1 MNSSDIYQ
9 QNQFEEYSKYNFP
22 YLRIQSL
29 YPQIIQ
35 SIESNLITIISSKT
49 GSGKSTQVPIFLYD
63 FLNQKKDSFC
73 IICTEP
79 RSIACNSICHYLDYA
94 SDIHIYQDIRKYSN
108 NEKMILFIKESDL
121 LYLLKEDPFLK
132 KCDILIIDE
141 VHERTM
147 KLDLI
152 LYYIKHF
159 TLSTENRQRG
169 FKLVLM
175 SATFNTDGIHNYF
188 SSMKDKNFTFGFIDQ
203 KESNEREEEE
213 NYDIIYTESIKSE
226 GLYYGNTKF
235 NDFNMNKIL
244 REIIKIVRYE
254 IYLNDYINKTI
265 LIFLPDYKTIYSL
278 HNLLSKEYRT
288 DSVHIYQFNSALSIP
303 QQNDI
308 LKEILM
314 SNNNNKNNIICNIVL
329 ATTLA
334 ETCLTFP
341 NCDIVIDCGLKKNCR
356 YNYDSNM
363 YEELIEYISQ
373 DSCIQ
378 RSGRCGR
385 EKNRV
390 RGICYRIFSRETY
403 NLMEKYR
410 KPDIETSNIDLII
423 LKLFEN
429 EIIIKHVKEE
439 IQTKGYIDF
448 LSNIGKEKFIKIVD
462 KLIKY
467 KAIEMNEAKGCEV
480 ITQFGFWAL
489 KANMDIEL
497 GYYFDR
503 FKNKY
508 PEEIEK
514 EVVFQLLNIISTT
527 DNYNCELFY
536 TNVDTDLFKFI
547 LIDNNK
553 NSKDNKTLVD
563 LSQNISKNIIKKGLT
578 KFYKEKE
585 NKMSSDIL
593 EESKNDNKILSYM
606 ARINHISPY
615 YYLYSKLD
623 EFYSAKNFYTKNKIF
638 QLGDWII
645 SLFFINQYKLIKC
658 LIHNY
663 YPKDTSYCRQC
674 QTGKYY
680 YCYVYALNEKYFNNQ
695 KSRINHIKSILRR
708 QYMNEDDF
716 CVCEDEETLI
726 SRWNTIYLNLI
737 SNKPD
742 IYINENQII
751 KYINEFKS
759 INLNNTMEKLYK
771 SYKELYIDIA
781 TKYLELTKNDDEML
795 IMKRTFQSNDTE
807 NNQNMIKD
815 MNDNEEDNYKITLF
829 FNKNEKVNL
838 MKSYFFDFIP
848 KEIDKYF
855 CFTKFRKILENN
867 KNNDEKIKASK
878 LFYKIINPIFDEM
891 LSISYKIKNHFDSLK
906 TEVVDK
912 KEIKLYT
919 DIGKYFYYY
928 FISPK
933 IKEKNIEV
941 QNNSIIYIYN
951 KIERDFNKE
960 DEISDLIKNEKENYY
975 NMIDFI
981 QCLKS
986 GCITI
991 QITQGLSVKSI
1002 YDTYHNRNTNQN
1014 ELLYLIKF
1022 NEDYND
1028 ENQNITQYYHD
1039 QISKDKSLIY
1049 ERLYILEDKLI
1060 IVFKD
1065 SFQFF
1070 KFSKNQNL
1078 NLKLIPFKNN
1088 EDEIKDSEEI
1098 NNNMKIYI
1106 VKFDSNFSIE
1116 EIHKK
1121 MGKYRKKIIKN
1132 YNYKLFYFIDEA
1144 RSNDFNSIFVYYYII
1159 SDSPINIPEKEIYG
1173 EECKEDLNKK
1183 SFSITSMSFTSDFEY
1198 FEKFNQF
1205 CIENNLK
1212 LNFQKQ
1218 KLNKNEI
1225 PNRFYTRKYELIN
1238 YSIENMK
1245 LIQNYIGITT
1255 INLNSFAIKELTSKC
1270 NDTFLEYGETIYK
1283 YARNRFCNIK
1293 ILYYDNKI
1301 IIYGRP
1307 EYRLKLYQKLSDYF
1321 IELQNDKII
1330 YSLKRKE
1337 DKLFLKALC
1346 KKVSQKK
1353 IIVLVSNNEQGDQ
1366 QLEFRKKYFDII
1378 SELLL
1383 KKKTKKTTKQ
1393 IKSTR
1398 CEICLEKFDNEFNNN
1413 YIKLKLCGHKFCI
1426 ECLKMQICNSLKM
1439 TSANSIPIKCVKCN
1453 TIIANNDIFEIIIP
1467 NTPEYNFI
1475 IDKLITIFMIKNT
1488 TGINRNSEIEYYWCP
1503 NKKENCNYI
1512 YSSKIKD
1519 MGETVLTCPNCNCK
1533 ICLLCNDLID
1543 PNVQHNPDCQSKLF
1557 SKLSEK
1563 NKKWIL
1569 SNSKD
1574 CPICHTVYEKNKGC
1588 NHMTCT
1594 ICRPPTHFCYLCG
1607 NILNNENPLSHFSST
1622 ESKCYNKLW
1631 DDEKPNN
1638 NLLEESNNDSTERKP
1653 SDNENDNSDKNDS
1666 EDQYESFRNNNTR
1679 ISKRS
1684 NPKYLAEK
1692 IINKVAYN
1700 SSYGGNNYEY
1710 ENKKQNN
1717 NERSQRYMFGN
1728 NKSNGYY
1735 SNYRHYNEDEDE

>member
-1 MNSSDIYQ
+1 MNSYDIYQ
-9 QNQFEEYSKYNFP
+9 QNMLDKNMNNNFP
-22 YLRIQSL
+22 FLRMQSL
-29 YPQIIQ
+29 YPQIMQ
-35 SIESNLITIISSKT
+35 SVEDNLITIISSKT
-49 GSGKSTQVPIFLYD
+49 GSGKSTQVPIILYNL
-63 FLNQKKDSFC
+63 LNQKKDSFC

-79 RSIACNSICHYLDYA
+79 RSIACNSICQYLEYI
-94 SDIHIYQDIRKYSN
+94 SDIHIYQDIRKYQKN
-108 NEKMILFIKESDL
+108 DKMILYIKESDL
-121 LYLLKEDPFLK
+121 LYLLKEDPYLE

-188 SSMKDKNFTFGFIDQ
+188 SSMKDKNVTFGFIDQ
-203 KESNEREEEE
+203 KELKEEEEEE
-213 NYDIIYTESIKSE
+213 NYDIIYTDYIKSE

-244 REIIKIVRYE
+244 REITKVVRYE
-254 IYLNDYINKTI
+254 IYLNDYLNKTI

-278 HNLLSKEYRT
+278 YNSLYKEYRT
-288 DSVHIYQFNSALSIP
+288 DSVRIYQFNSALSVP

-308 LKEILM
+308 LNEIYM
-314 SNNNNKNNIICNIVL
+314 SNNNNSNNYRICNVVL

-390 RGICYRIFSRETY
+390 KGICYRIFSRETY

-439 IQTKGYIDF
+439 IQEKGYIDF
-448 LSNIGKEKFIKIVD
+448 LSNIGKEKFKIIVD
-462 KLIKY
+462 KLTKY
-467 KAIEMNEAKGCEV
+467 KAIEMNEIKGCEV
-480 ITQFGFWAL
+480 ITPFGFWAL

-536 TNVDTDLFKFI
+536 TNVDIDSFKFI

-553 NSKDNKTLVD
+553 NSKDNKTLAD
-563 LSQNISKNIIKKGLT
+563 LSQNISKNIVKKGLN
-578 KFYKEKE
+578 KFCKEK
-585 NKMSSDIL
+585 DD
-593 EESKNDNKILSYM
+593 KNTFDKFKEFKKEGRISSYM
-606 ARINHISPY
+606 ERINYISPY

-623 EFYSAKNFYTKNKIF
+623 EFYSAKNFYTKNKVF

-663 YPKDTSYCRQC
+663 FPKDQEKYCKQC

-680 YCYVYALNEKYFNNQ
+680 YCNVYALNEKYFNNQ
-695 KSRINHIKSILRR
+695 KSRINHMKNILR
-708 QYMNEDDF
+708 YHFMNEEDF
-716 CVCEDEETLI
+716 CVCKEEEALI
-726 SRWNTIYLNLI
+726 SKWNTIYLNLI

-751 KYINEFKS
+751 KYINEYRL
-759 INLNNTMEKLYK
+759 INLNNTIETVYNSYKKLY
-771 SYKELYIDIA
+771 INIA
-781 TKYLELTKNDDEML
+781 TKYLDLTKNDDEML
-795 IMKRTFQSNDTE
+795 IMKKTFQSNENE
-807 NNQNMIKD
+807 NNLNIIKN
-815 MNDNEEDNYKITLF
+815 MNDNEEENYKIILF

-867 KNNDEKIKASK
+867 KNNEDKIKASK

-891 LSISYKIKNHFDSLK
+891 LSISYKIKNHFDLLK
-906 TEVVDK
+906 AEVIDK

-928 FISPK
+928 FIYPK
-933 IKEKNIEV
+933 INDKNIEI
-941 QNNSIIYIYN
+941 QNNSIIYVYN

-960 DEISDLIKNEKENYY
+960 DEISELIKNEKENYY
-975 NMIDFI
+975 NMIDFV
-981 QCLKS
+981 QCLKN
-986 GCITI
+986 GCVTI

-1022 NEDYND
+1022 NGDCD
-1028 ENQNITQYYHD
+1028 VENQNITEYYHEK
-1039 QISKDKSLIY
+1039 ISKDKNLIY

-1060 IVFKD
+1060 IVFKN
-1065 SFQFF
+1065 SLQFF
-1070 KFSKNQNL
+1070 NFSKNQKL
-1078 NLKLIPFKNN
+1078 NLKLIPFNNN
-1088 EDEIKDSEEI
+1088 EDEIKDGEDI

-1116 EIHKK
+1116 EINKK
-1121 MGKYRKKIIKN
+1121 MSKYRKRIIKE

-1159 SDSPINIPEKEIYG
+1159 SDSPISIPEKEIYG

-1183 SFSITSMSFTSDFEY
+1183 SFSITSNSFTSDFDY
-1198 FEKFNQF
+1198 FKKFNQF
-1205 CIENNLK
+1205 CTENNLK

-1218 KLNKNEI
+1218 KFNKNER

-1270 NDTFLEYGETIYK
+1270 KDTFLEHDINIFR
-1283 YARNRFCNIK
+1283 YAKSLFCNIK

-1307 EYRLKLYQKLSDYF
+1307 EYRIRLYNILSDYF
-1321 IELQNDKII
+1321 IKLQNDKII
-1330 YSLKRKE
+1330 YSLKGKE
-1337 DKLFLKALC
+1337 DKLFLKTLC

-1353 IIVLVSNNEQGDQ
+1353 IIVLVSNNEQGEQ
-1366 QLEFRKKYFDII
+1366 QLEFRKQYFDII

-1383 KKKTKKTTKQ
+1383 KKKRRKTTKQ

-1413 YIKLKLCGHKFCI
+1413 YIKLKLYGHKFCI

-1467 NTPEYNFI
+1467 NTPEFDFI
-1475 IDKLITIFMIKNT
+1475 IDKLITIFMIRNT

-1519 MGETVLTCPNCNCK
+1519 MGETVMTCPNCQCK
-1533 ICLLCNDLID
+1533 ICLLCNDLIES
-1543 PNVQHNPDCQSKLF
+1543 NVQHNPDCQSKLF

-1563 NKKWIL
+1563 NRKWIL

-1574 CPICHTVYEKNKGC
+1574 CPICHTVYEKDKGC

-1638 NLLEESNNDSTERKP
+1638 NIIEESNNDSDERKDSD
-1653 SDNENDNSDKNDS
+1653 SDNDNDNDN
-1666 EDQYESFRNNNTR
+1666 EDQYESYRNNNTK

-1684 NPKYLAEK
+1684 NPKYLTEK

-1700 SSYGGNNYEY
+1700 NSYGSNNYE
-1710 ENKKQNN
+1710 NRNQINN
-1717 NERSQRYMFGN
+1717 NKRSSRYMYGN
-1728 NKSNGYY
+1728 NRKKGFY
-1735 SNYRHYNEDEDE
+1735 SNNRNNDEDE

>member
-1 MNSSDIYQ
+1 MNSSDIDQ
-9 QNQFEEYSKYNFP
+9 QNKFEQYCNYDFP
-22 YLRIQSL
+22 YLRIQLL
-29 YPQIIQ
+29 YSQIIQ
-35 SIESNLITIISSKT
+35 SFENNLITIISSKT

-63 FLNQKKDSFC
+63 LLNQKKNSFC

-79 RSIACNSICHYLDYA
+79 RSIACESLCQYLIKKTHFNI
-94 SDIHIYQDIRKYSN
+94 SKDIRNYSN
-108 NEKMILFIKESDL
+108 CSDKMILFLKESDL
-121 LYLLKEDPFLK
+121 LYLLKEDPYLE

-159 TLSTENRQRG
+159 TLNTENRQRG

-203 KESNEREEEE
+203 KESKEQEIEE
-213 NYDIIYTESIKSE
+213 NYDIVYTDSIKSE

-235 NDFNMNKIL
+235 NDFNMKKVL
-244 REIIKIVRYE
+244 REIIKIVRFE
-254 IYLNDYINKTI
+254 IYLNDYLNKTI

-278 HNLLSKEYRT
+278 NNLLNKEYWAG
-288 DSVHIYQFNSALSIP
+288 SVYIYQFNSALSVK
-303 QQNDI
+303 QQNDL
-308 LKEILM
+308 LKEIYL
-314 SNNNNKNNIICNIVL
+314 SNNNRGAICNVVL

-341 NCDIVIDCGLKKNCR
+341 NCDIVIDCGLRKNCR
-356 YNYDSNM
+356 YNYDTNM

-385 EKNRV
+385 ERNREK
-390 RGICYRIFSRETY
+390 GICYRIFSKETY

-429 EIIIKHVKEE
+429 EIILKHVKEE
-439 IQTKGYIDF
+439 IKEKGYIDF
-448 LSNIGKEKFIKIVD
+448 LSIIDKNKFNKIVD

-467 KAIEMNEAKGCEV
+467 KAIEMNEIKGCEV
-480 ITQFGFWAL
+480 ITPFGFWAL

-503 FKNKY
+503 FKAEY
-508 PEEIEK
+508 PEDIQK

-527 DNYNCELFY
+527 DNYSCELFY
-536 TNVDTDLFKFI
+536 TNVDIDLFKFN

-563 LSQNISKNIIKKGLT
+563 LSQNITKNIIKKGLNI
-578 KFYKEKE
+578 FYKE
-585 NKMSSDIL
+585 NKFEKFCSGKCEERKNEEKIDL
-593 EESKNDNKILSYM
+593 EKI
-606 ARINHISPY
+606 NFISPY

-658 LIHNY
+658 LYHNY
-663 YPKDTSYCRQC
+663 YPKNKEEYCKHC
-674 QTGKYY
+674 QIGKFF
-680 YCYVYALNEKYFNNQ
+680 YCNVYSLNEKYFTNQ
-695 KSRINHIKSILRR
+695 KTRTSYIKKIIKYEFIND
-708 QYMNEDDF
+708 DDF
-716 CVCEDEETLI
+716 CVCLKEESII
-726 SRWNTIYLNLI
+726 SKWNTIYLNLI
-737 SNKPD
+737 SKKPT
-742 IYINENQII
+742 IYIDENQII
-751 KYINEFKS
+751 KYINEFKD
-759 INLNNTMEKLYK
+759 INLSKIIEELYNSYKKLY
-771 SYKELYIDIA
+771 INIA
-781 TKYLELTKNDDEML
+781 TKYLKLTKNDDEML
-795 IMKRTFQSNDTE
+795 IIKKIFQNNDNE
-807 NNQNMIKD
+807 NNLNTINNA
-815 MNDNEEDNYKITLF
+815 NDNEEENYKVTLF

-855 CFTKFRKILENN
+855 CFTKFKKILENN
-867 KNNDEKIKASK
+867 KNNGDKIKASK
-878 LFYKIINPIFDEM
+878 LFYKTVNPIFDEM
-891 LSISYKIKNHFDSLK
+891 LTISYKIKNHFDSLK
-906 TEVVDK
+906 TEVIDK
-912 KEIKLYT
+912 KAIKLYN

-933 IKEKNIEV
+933 INDKNIEV

-951 KIERDFNKE
+951 KIDRDFNKE
-960 DEISDLIKNEKENYY
+960 DKISELIKNEKDNYY
-975 NMIDFI
+975 NMIDLI
-981 QCLKS
+981 QCLENE
-986 GCITI
+986 CLTI
-991 QITQGLSVKSI
+991 QITQGLSVKNI

-1014 ELLYLIKF
+1014 ELLYVIKF
-1022 NEDYND
+1022 NEDYFD
-1028 ENQNITQYYHD
+1028 EKQNITEYYHKK
-1039 QISKDKSLIY
+1039 ISENKNLIY
-1049 ERLYILEDKLI
+1049 ERLYILKDKLI
-1060 IVFKD
+1060 IVFQD

-1070 KFSKNQNL
+1070 QFSKNQNL

-1088 EDEIKDSEEI
+1088 EDEIKDNDEI

-1121 MGKYRKKIIKN
+1121 MKKYRKRIIQN

-1159 SDSPINIPEKEIYG
+1159 SDSPISIPEKEIYG

-1183 SFSITSMSFTSDFEY
+1183 TFSITSMSFTSDLEY
-1198 FEKFNQF
+1198 FVKFNQF
-1205 CIENNLK
+1205 CAENNLK

-1218 KLNKNEI
+1218 KFNRNER

-1255 INLNSFAIKELTSKC
+1255 LNLNSFAIKELTSKC
-1270 NDTFLEYGETIYK
+1270 NDTPLEYGMNIFR
-1283 YARNRFCNIK
+1283 YARNLFCNIK

-1307 EYRLKLYQKLSDYF
+1307 EYRLNLYRILSKYF
-1321 IELQNDKII
+1321 INLQNDKII
-1330 YSLKRKE
+1330 YSLKGKE
-1337 DKLFLKALC
+1337 DKLFLKTLC

-1353 IIVLVSNNEQGDQ
+1353 IIVLVSSNEQGEQ

-1383 KKKTKKTTKQ
+1383 KKKRRKTTNQ
-1393 IKSTR
+1393 IKTTR

-1439 TSANSIPIKCVKCN
+1439 TSANCIPIKCVKCN

-1475 IDKLITIFMIKNT
+1475 IDKLITIFMIRNT
-1488 TGINRNSEIEYYWCP
+1488 TSINRNSEIEYYWCP

-1519 MGETVLTCPNCNCK
+1519 IGETVMTCPNCECK

-1543 PNVQHNPDCQSKLF
+1543 PTVQHNPDCQSKLF
-1557 SKLSEK
+1557 SKLSKK
-1563 NKKWIL
+1563 NRKWIL

-1574 CPICHTVYEKNKGC
+1574 CPICHTVYEKDKGC

-1638 NLLEESNNDSTERKP
+1638 NMLEESNNDSDDRKD
-1653 SDNENDNSDKNDS
+1653 SDNDN
-1666 EDQYESFRNNNTR
+1666 EDQNESYRNNNTR

-1684 NPKYLAEK
+1684 NPKYLTEK

-1700 SSYGGNNYEY
+1700 SSYGSNNYE
-1710 ENKKQNN
+1710 NNNQNN
-1717 NERSQRYMFGN
+1717 NKRSSNYMYGN
-1728 NKSNGYY
+1728 NRRNGHY
-1735 SNYRHYNEDEDE
+1735 SDSRYNNEDE

>member
-1 MNSSDIYQ
+1 MNSSDIYKQ
-9 QNQFEEYSKYNFP
+9 NRFEQNQYNFP
-22 YLRIQSL
+22 FLRIQSL

-63 FLNQKKDSFC
+63 LLNQKKDSFC

-79 RSIACNSICHYLDYA
+79 RSIACTSICQYLKYLLP
-94 SDIHIYQDIRKYSN
+94 DIHIYQDIRRYQN
-108 NEKMILFIKESDL
+108 YDKMILFLKESDL
-121 LYLLKEDPFLK
+121 LYLLKEDPYLE

-152 LYYIKHF
+152 LYYIKYF
-159 TLSTENRQRG
+159 TLCTQNRQRG

-203 KESNEREEEE
+203 KELKEREEEE
-213 NYDIIYTESIKSE
+213 DYDIIYTDSIKSE

-244 REIIKIVRYE
+244 REIIKIVSYE
-254 IYLNDYINKTI
+254 IYLNDYSNKTI

-278 HNLLSKEYRT
+278 YNSLNKEYRT
-288 DSVHIYQFNSALSIP
+288 DLVHIYQFNSALSIA

-308 LKEILM
+308 LNEIYT
-314 SNNNNKNNIICNIVL
+314 SNNTSNNFRRCNVVL

-390 RGICYRIFSRETY
+390 KGICYRIFSRESY

-429 EIIIKHVKEE
+429 EIIIKHAKEE
-439 IQTKGYIDF
+439 IQEKGYIDF
-448 LSNIGKEKFIKIVD
+448 LSNIGKEKFKKIVD
-462 KLIKY
+462 KLTKY
-467 KAIEMNEAKGCEV
+467 KAIEMNESKGCEI
-480 ITQFGFWAL
+480 ITPFGFWAL

-514 EVVFQLLNIISTT
+514 EVVFQLLNIISTA

-536 TNVDTDLFKFI
+536 TNVDIDSFKFT

-563 LSQNISKNIIKKGLT
+563 LSQYISKKIIKRGLT
-578 KFYKEKE
+578 KFCKEKDDQNSF
-585 NKMSSDIL
+585 NKF
-593 EESKNDNKILSYM
+593 EERHKEDRISSYM
-606 ARINHISPY
+606 ARINYISPY

-663 YPKDTSYCRQC
+663 FPKDSEAYCRQC

-680 YCYVYALNEKYFNNQ
+680 YCNVYALNEKYFNNQ
-695 KSRINHIKSILRR
+695 KSRTNHMKNILRY
-708 QYMNEDDF
+708 QLMNEEDF
-716 CVCEDEETLI
+716 CVCKDEEALI
-726 SRWNTIYLNLI
+726 SKWNTIYLNLI

-751 KYINEFKS
+751 KYINEYKL
-759 INLNNTMEKLYK
+759 INLNNTIEKVYNSYKKLY
-771 SYKELYIDIA
+771 INIA

-795 IMKRTFQSNDTE
+795 IMKKTFQSNENE
-807 NNQNMIKD
+807 NNQNIIKN
-815 MNDNEEDNYKITLF
+815 MNDNEEENYKIILY

-867 KNNDEKIKASK
+867 KSNEDKIKASK

-906 TEVVDK
+906 TEVIDK
-912 KEIKLYT
+912 KEIKLYS

-928 FISPK
+928 FIYPK
-933 IKEKNIEV
+933 IKDKNIEI

-960 DEISDLIKNEKENYY
+960 DEISELIKNEKENFY
-975 NMIDFI
+975 NMIDLV
-981 QCLKS
+981 QCLKN
-986 GCITI
+986 GCLTI
-991 QITQGLSVKSI
+991 QITQGLSVNSI

-1022 NEDYND
+1022 NGDCD
-1028 ENQNITQYYHD
+1028 VENQNITEYYHEK
-1039 QISKDKSLIY
+1039 ISKDKSLIY

-1065 SFQFF
+1065 SLQFF
-1070 KFSKNQNL
+1070 NFSKTQNL

-1088 EDEIKDSEEI
+1088 EDEIKDSEDI

-1121 MGKYRKKIIKN
+1121 MGKYRKRIIKE

-1183 SFSITSMSFTSDFEY
+1183 SFSITSMSFTSDFNY
-1198 FEKFNQF
+1198 FAKFNQF
-1205 CIENNLK
+1205 CAENNLK

-1218 KLNKNEI
+1218 KFNKNER

-1245 LIQNYIGITT
+1245 LIQNYIGITS

-1270 NDTFLEYGETIYK
+1270 NDTFLEYGMNIFR
-1283 YARNRFCNIK
+1283 YARNLFCNIK
-1293 ILYYDNKI
+1293 IIYYDNKI

-1307 EYRLKLYQKLSDYF
+1307 EYRLRLYKILSDYF
-1321 IELQNDKII
+1321 KELQNDKII
-1330 YSLKRKE
+1330 YSLKGKE
-1337 DKLFLKALC
+1337 DKLFLKTLC
-1346 KKVSQKK
+1346 KKVAQKK
-1353 IIVLVSNNEQGDQ
+1353 IIVLVSNNEQGKQ

-1383 KKKTKKTTKQ
+1383 KKKRRKTTKQ

-1426 ECLKMQICNSLKM
+1426 ECLKMQICNSLKL
-1439 TSANSIPIKCVKCN
+1439 TSASSIPIKCVKCN

-1467 NTPEYNFI
+1467 NTPEYDFI
-1475 IDKLITIFMIKNT
+1475 IDKLITIFMIRNT

-1512 YSSKIKD
+1512 YSSEIKD
-1519 MGETVLTCPNCNCK
+1519 MGETVMTCPNCECK

-1563 NKKWIL
+1563 NRKWIL

-1574 CPICHTVYEKNKGC
+1574 CPICHTVYEKDKGC
-1588 NHMTCT
+1588 NHMTCN

-1607 NILNNENPLSHFSST
+1607 NILNNDNPLSHFSNT

-1638 NLLEESNNDSTERKP
+1638 NIPEESNNDSDEKKDSD
-1653 SDNENDNSDKNDS
+1653 SDNDN
-1666 EDQYESFRNNNTR
+1666 EDQYESYRNNKTR
-1679 ISKRS
+1679 ISKIS
-1684 NPKYLAEK
+1684 NPNYLTDK

-1700 SSYGGNNYEY
+1700 SSYGSNNYE
-1710 ENKKQNN
+1710 NRNQNN
-1717 NERSQRYMFGN
+1717 NNNRSSRYMYGN
-1728 NKSNGYY
+1728 NRRNGHY
-1735 SNYRHYNEDEDE
+1735 SNSRYNNEDE

>member
-1 MNSSDIYQ
+1 MNSSYIYY
-9 QNQFEEYSKYNFP
+9 QNKYEQNFDYNFP
-22 YLRIQSL
+22 FLRIQSL
-29 YPQIIQ
+29 YSEIIQ
-35 SIESNLITIISSKT
+35 SVESNLITIISSKT

-63 FLNQKKDSFC
+63 LLDQKKNSFS

-79 RSIACNSICHYLDYA
+79 RSIACDSLCQYL
-94 SDIHIYQDIRKYSN
+94 IRKTHLHISKDVRSYSN
-108 NEKMILFIKESDL
+108 CSDKMIFFFKESDL
-121 LYLLKEDPFLK
+121 LYLLKEDPYLE

-159 TLSTENRQRG
+159 TLSTENRKRG

-203 KESNEREEEE
+203 KEAKEQEDDI
-213 NYDIIYTESIKSE
+213 NYNIIYTDSIKSE

-235 NDFNMNKIL
+235 NDFNMKKIL

-254 IYLNDYINKTI
+254 IYLNDYFNKTI

-278 HNLLSKEYRT
+278 CNSLNKEYRT
-288 DSVHIYQFNSALSIP
+288 DSVRIYQFNSALSIL
-303 QQNDI
+303 QQN
-308 LKEILM
+308 EILDEIYK
-314 SNNNNKNNIICNIVL
+314 SNKNKYKTCNVVL

-385 EKNRV
+385 ENNRNK
-390 RGICYRIFSRETY
+390 GICYRIFSRESY
-403 NLMEKYR
+403 DLMEKYR

-429 EIIIKHVKEE
+429 EIMIKHVKEE
-439 IQTKGYIDF
+439 IQEKGYIDF
-448 LSNIGKEKFIKIVD
+448 LSNIDKEKFNKIVD
-462 KLIKY
+462 KLTKY
-467 KAIEMNEAKGCEV
+467 KAIEMNEDKGCEV

-503 FKNKY
+503 FKSKY
-508 PEEIEK
+508 PEDIEK

-536 TNVDTDLFKFI
+536 TNVDIDAFKFI

-563 LSQNISKNIIKKGLT
+563 FSQNISKNIIKKGLA
-578 KFYKEKE
+578 KFCKEK
-585 NKMSSDIL
+585 D
-593 EESKNDNKILSYM
+593 DKISSYM
-606 ARINHISPY
+606 ATINHISPY
-615 YYLYSKLD
+615 YYLYSQLD
-623 EFYSAKNFYTKNKIF
+623 EFYSAKNYYTKNKIF

-663 YPKDTSYCRQC
+663 FPKEKDVYCKQC
-674 QTGKYY
+674 QVGKYY
-680 YCYVYALNEKYFNNQ
+680 YCNVYALNEKYFNNQ
-695 KSRINHIKSILRR
+695 KSRTNHIKNVLKFH
-708 QYMNEDDF
+708 YMNEDDF
-716 CVCEDEETLI
+716 CVCKEEEAII
-726 SRWNTIYLNLI
+726 SKWNTIYLNLI
-737 SNKPD
+737 SYKPD
-742 IYINENQII
+742 VYIDENQII
-751 KYINEFKS
+751 KYINEFKY
-759 INLNNTMEKLYK
+759 INLNNVMEKLYI

-781 TKYLELTKNDDEML
+781 TKYLDLTRNDDEML
-795 IMKRTFQSNDTE
+795 IMKRTFKNNE
-807 NNQNMIKD
+807 NEDNQNTIKN
-815 MNDNEEDNYKITLF
+815 MNDYEEENYKITLF

-867 KNNDEKIKASK
+867 KNNEENIKASK

-891 LSISYKIKNHFDSLK
+891 LSKSYKIKNHFDLLK
-906 TEVVDK
+906 AEIVDK

-933 IKEKNIEV
+933 IKENNIEV

-960 DEISDLIKNEKENYY
+960 DEISELIKNEKENYY
-975 NMIDFI
+975 NMMDFI
-981 QCLKS
+981 QCLKN

-991 QITQGLSVKSI
+991 QITQGLSVKNI

-1022 NEDYND
+1022 NGDCNI
-1028 ENQNITQYYHD
+1028 ENQNITEYYHD
-1039 QISKDKSLIY
+1039 LISKDQSLIY

-1106 VKFDSNFSIE
+1106 VKFDSNFSIG

-1121 MGKYRKKIIKN
+1121 MGKYRKRIMKEYDYKI
-1132 YNYKLFYFIDEA
+1132 FYFIDEA

-1159 SDSPINIPEKEIYG
+1159 SESPINIPEKEIYG

-1198 FEKFNQF
+1198 FVKFNQF
-1205 CIENNLK
+1205 CEENNLK

-1218 KLNKNEI
+1218 KFDR
-1225 PNRFYTRKYELIN
+1225 PTRFYTRKYELIN

-1270 NDTFLEYGETIYK
+1270 NDTEFLEYDINIFK
-1283 YARNRFCNIK
+1283 YARNLLCNIK

-1307 EYRLKLYQKLSDYF
+1307 EYRLRLYKILSDYF
-1321 IELQNDKII
+1321 IKLQNDKII
-1330 YSLKRKE
+1330 YTLKGKE
-1337 DKLFLKALC
+1337 DKLFLRTLC

-1353 IIVLVSNNEQGDQ
+1353 IVVLVSNNEQGEQ
-1366 QLEFRKKYFDII
+1366 QLEFRKKYYDII

-1383 KKKTKKTTKQ
+1383 KKKRKKTNKQ

-1426 ECLKMQICNSLKM
+1426 ECLKLQICNSLKM

-1467 NTPEYNFI
+1467 NTPEYDFI
-1475 IDKLITIFMIKNT
+1475 IDKLITIFMIRNT
-1488 TGINRNSEIEYYWCP
+1488 TGINRNSDIEYYWCP

-1519 MGETVLTCPNCNCK
+1519 LGETVMTCPNCECK

-1543 PNVQHNPDCQSKLF
+1543 PTVQHNPDCQSKLF
-1557 SKLSEK
+1557 SKISEK
-1563 NKKWIL
+1563 NRKWIL

-1574 CPICHTVYEKNKGC
+1574 CPICHTVYEKNQGC

-1638 NLLEESNNDSTERKP
+1638 ILEENNNDSDERKD
-1653 SDNENDNSDKNDS
+1653 SDNDNDNNTDNKYDNSENDNEGQYDS
-1666 EDQYESFRNNNTR
+1666 YRNNETT
-1679 ISKRS
+1679 ISKRT
-1684 NPKYLAEK
+1684 NPKILAEK
-1692 IINKVAYN
+1692 VINKIAYN
-1700 SSYGGNNYEY
+1700 SSYGGNNYE
-1710 ENKKQNN
+1710 NKKQNN
-1717 NERSQRYMFGN
+1717 NKRASRHMFGN
-1728 NKSNGYY
+1728 NKNNGHYQN
-1735 SNYRHYNEDEDE
+1735 SRHYNDNDNDD